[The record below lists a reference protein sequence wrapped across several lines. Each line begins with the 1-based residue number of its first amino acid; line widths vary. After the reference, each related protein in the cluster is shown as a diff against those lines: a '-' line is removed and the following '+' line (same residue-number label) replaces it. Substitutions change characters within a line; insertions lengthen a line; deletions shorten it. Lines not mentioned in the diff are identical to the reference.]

1 MSYMMQLLFIF
12 LYVTANELTYMI
24 ALRQQMGLCRHI
36 SAGGLC
42 WINRIIMAVPCVWYC
57 GWIVGFVLI
66 AFALFGL
73 LHATVGWILTIP
85 TLSIMDE
92 RKLFHITD
100 VECGLLIPV
109 NLICLA
115 FTILSF
121 FRATYKSA
129 LSLIAA
135 PKQIVIIVAV
145 LAIGFAIRAVVFR
158 RFQ

>member
-1 MSYMMQLLFIF
+1 
-12 LYVTANELTYMI
+12 
-24 ALRQQMGLCRHI
+24 
-36 SAGGLC
+36 
-42 WINRIIMAVPCVWYC
+42 MAVPCVWYC

>member
-1 MSYMMQLLFIF
+1 MMQILFII

-57 GWIVGFVLI
+57 GWIVGLVLI

-92 RKLFHITD
+92 RKLLRITD

-109 NLICLA
+109 NILSLGIV
-115 FTILSF
+115 ILSF
-121 FRATYKSA
+121 FKAPYRSILA
-129 LSLIAA
+129 LISNSTN
-135 PKQIVIIVAV
+135 IVIIVVV
-145 LAIGFAIRAVVFR
+145 LGLGFIVRSFISR